1 VRVGGRWNYL
11 FRAVDKH
18 GPLIDFML
26 SDRRNTRAAYRFLRK
41 ALKTMSDYPPERI
54 TTDKLASSLWA
65 PHDCIIAQE
74 QESRIPIPGFCSV
87 RFNKGEVR
95 RMRSCEIMGCRSRCL
110 PCS

>member
-18 GPLIDFML
+18 SPLIDFML
-26 SDRRNTRAAYRFLRK
+26 PDRRNTRAAYRFLRK

-74 QESRIPIPGFCSV
+74 QESSASDEKSDPVSV
-87 RFNKGEVR
+87 ASQQSLEP
-95 RMRSCEIMGCRSRCL
+95 S
-110 PCS
+110 